1 MVAVLCCCLCHLYV
15 YSVAHSHTKN
25 ISKTLQSHHA
35 SMQRLN
41 SICGVK
47 PGLPAAPAP
56 GVKRDTLM
64 VYNEVEAGIDTCLL
78 YSGRPQA
85 PVVTSSA
92 NNLSPHPPQPP
103 AHHSQPPQPPATP
116 RPPQRTCYLLLTPLA
131 LLSAWTP
138 NIAARIISSSDSD
151 LHLSLTAR
159 LSVNLPLLILGCLNP
174 WLYHKLSLG
183 RCDGENC
190 LSQQLDLT
198 QSYASHL
205 TKQEEIQLWRER
217 GKVE

>member
-1 MVAVLCCCLCHLYV
+1 MVVVLSACLCHLYV

-47 PGLPAAPAP
+47 PGLAAGPAP

-78 YSGRPQA
+78 YSGRPLG

-92 NNLSPHPPQPP
+92 TNLSPHPPHPP
-103 AHHSQPPQPPATP
+103 AHHSQPPQPPVTP

-131 LLSAWTP
+131 LLSAWAP
-138 NIAARIISSSDSD
+138 NMTGRTLEVSSSDSSPS
-151 LHLSLTAR
+151 SLVVQ

-183 RCDGENC
+183 RCEGENC
-190 LSQQLDLT
+190 LSQHSPVGSNTIIRLT
-198 QSYASHL
+198 S
-205 TKQEEIQLWRER
+205 
-217 GKVE
+217 

>member
-1 MVAVLCCCLCHLYV
+1 MVLTCCLCHLYV

-47 PGLPAAPAP
+47 PGLAPPP

-78 YSGRPQA
+78 YSGRPQG
-85 PVVTSSA
+85 PVVTASPTT
-92 NNLSPHPPQPP
+92 LSPHPPQPP
-103 AHHSQPPQPPATP
+103 HHAQPPEPPASP
-116 RPPQRTCYLLLTPLA
+116 RPAQRTCYLLVTPLV
-131 LLSAWTP
+131 LLTAW
-138 NIAARIISSSDSD
+138 AANMSGRLVASSDS
-151 LHLSLTAR
+151 LVVQ
-159 LSVNLPLLILGCLNP
+159 LSVGLPLLVLGCLNP

-183 RCDGENC
+183 RCDGETTRVQ
-190 LSQQLDLT
+190 LSSWL
-198 QSYASHL
+198 
-205 TKQEEIQLWRER
+205 
-217 GKVE
+217 

>member
-1 MVAVLCCCLCHLYV
+1 MTVFLSQILAVFCCSLCHLYV

-41 SICGVK
+41 SICGLK
-47 PGLPAAPAP
+47 PGLQPPPA

-78 YSGRPQA
+78 YSGRPPG
-85 PVVTSSA
+85 PVVGSSA
-92 NNLSPHPPQPP
+92 TSLAPPPP
-103 AHHSQPPQPPATP
+103 PPLPPPPATP
-116 RPPQRTCYLLLTPLA
+116 RPAQRTCYLLLTPLA

-138 NIAARIISSSDSD
+138 NITARILSSSDSNQ
-151 LHLSLTAR
+151 
-159 LSVNLPLLILGCLNP
+159 LSVNLPLLLLGCLNP
-174 WLYHKLSLG
+174 WLYQKLSLG

-198 QSYASHL
+198 QSHTSLL
-205 TKQEEIQLWRER
+205 T
-217 GKVE
+217 

>member
-1 MVAVLCCCLCHLYV
+1 MKFEISSQTTFQMLAVLCCCLCQLYV

-47 PGLPAAPAP
+47 PGLPQPP
-56 GVKRDTLM
+56 GGVKRDTLM

-78 YSGRPQA
+78 YSGRPQG
-85 PVVTSSA
+85 PVGASSA
-92 NNLSPHPPQPP
+92 TSLAPHPPHPPQPP
-103 AHHSQPPQPPATP
+103 QPAEPPATP
-116 RPPQRTCYLLLTPLA
+116 RPPQRTCYLLLTPVA

-138 NIAARIISSSDSD
+138 NITARILASSDSAQSP
-151 LHLSLTAR
+151 HLSLAAQ

-198 QSYASHL
+198 QSYTSHL
-205 TKQEEIQLWRER
+205 T
-217 GKVE
+217 